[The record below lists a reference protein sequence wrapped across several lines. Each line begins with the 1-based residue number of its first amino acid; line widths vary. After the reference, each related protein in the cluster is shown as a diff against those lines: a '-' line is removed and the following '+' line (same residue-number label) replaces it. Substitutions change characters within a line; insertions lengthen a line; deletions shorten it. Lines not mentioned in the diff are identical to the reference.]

1 MVILSLALGLARHFV
16 YKRIDAGLGEARH
29 ELVDD
34 LLHEQIVHAG
44 AGQFGL
50 LEGEPQ
56 VAQLGVARARIT
68 SLHLIQQG
76 EDDRLEAAVG
86 AAVAARSAL
95 AGVIIYICN
104 TAAGVAPG
112 VAVGVVAAAAAAVMT
127 VVGFAVSPL
136 QAALFLV
143 TGRRS
148 MVR

>member
-1 MVILSLALGLARHFV
+1 MHLPRHFV

-76 EDDRLEAAVG
+76 EDDRLEAAAVG

-148 MVR
+148 MV

>member
-1 MVILSLALGLARHFV
+1 M
-16 YKRIDAGLGEARH
+16 
-29 ELVDD
+29 DD

-56 VAQLGVARARIT
+56 VAQLGVARAGIT

-76 EDDRLEAAVG
+76 EDDRLEAATVG
-86 AAVAARSAL
+86 AAAAAVARSAL
-95 AGVIIYICN
+95 GVVIYICN
-104 TAAGVAPG
+104 TAAAAVVAVASG
-112 VAVGVVAAAAAAVMT
+112 VAVAAAVMT

-136 QAALFLV
+136 QAALFFV
-143 TGRRS
+143 GRSS

>member
-1 MVILSLALGLARHFV
+1 M
-16 YKRIDAGLGEARH
+16 
-29 ELVDD
+29 DD
-34 LLHEQIVHAG
+34 LLHEQVVHAG

-56 VAQLGVARARIT
+56 VAQLGVARAGIT

-76 EDDRLEAAVG
+76 EDDRLEAAAVD
-86 AAVAARSAL
+86 AAVAARSTL
-95 AGVIIYICN
+95 GVVIYICN
-104 TAAGVAPG
+104 TAVASR
-112 VAVGVVAAAAAAVMT
+112 VAVGAVAAAAAVMT

-143 TGRRS
+143 GRRS

>member
-1 MVILSLALGLARHFV
+1 M
-16 YKRIDAGLGEARH
+16 
-29 ELVDD
+29 DD

-76 EDDRLEAAVG
+76 EDDRLEAAAVG
-86 AAVAARSAL
+86 AASAAARSAL
-95 AGVIIYICN
+95 AGVVIYICN
-104 TAAGVAPG
+104 TAAAVAVVASG
-112 VAVGVVAAAAAAVMT
+112 VAVDVAAAVMT

-136 QAALFLV
+136 QAAPFLV
-143 TGRRS
+143 GAGRSS

>member
-1 MVILSLALGLARHFV
+1 M
-16 YKRIDAGLGEARH
+16 
-29 ELVDD
+29 DD
-34 LLHEQIVHAG
+34 LLHEQIIHAG

-56 VAQLGVARARIT
+56 VAQLGVARARVT

-76 EDDRLEAAVG
+76 EDDRLEAAAVG
-86 AAVAARSAL
+86 TAVAARSTL
-95 AGVIIYICN
+95 AGVVIYICN
-104 TAAGVAPG
+104 TAAGVAPR